1 MTRIIGGVA
10 RGRRLAVPPSGTRPT
25 SDRVRESLF
34 STLESELRAAG
45 AAWPDTSVLDVF
57 AGSGALGLE
66 ALSRG
71 AAAVV
76 LVEKSR
82 AAARTI
88 TANIEAVDCPGA
100 LVLVRDARQLPAGPP
115 PGAPA
120 IVCMLDPPYDWPVA
134 DLRDLL
140 AGLARAGWL
149 SDGAIVVVER
159 PARDPGRPFPDTW
172 PEARRRT
179 YGDTALW
186 YGRSVG
192 AAGARPEE
200 GSR

>member
-1 MTRIIGGVA
+1 MTRIIAGIA
-10 RGRRLAVPPSGTRPT
+10 RGRRLAVPANGTRPT

-34 STLESELRAAG
+34 STLESELRADG
-45 AAWPDTSVLDVF
+45 TAWPGTSVLDLF

-71 AAAVV
+71 AAGVV

-88 TANIEAVDCPGA
+88 TANIQAVDCPGA
-100 LVLVRDARQLPAGPP
+100 QVLIRDARQLPAAPP
-115 PGAPA
+115 PGDPSTM
-120 IVCMLDPPYDWPVA
+120 CLLDPPYDWPVA

-140 AGLARAGWL
+140 AGLVRAGWL
-149 SDGAIVVVER
+149 SGDAIVVVER